1 MLTYPSKHI
10 LQNYS
15 LISNYSI
22 YNSQQ
27 NEGIYLRPQES
38 DNSSQDTEIVMSI
51 EQVAQWP
58 LISKITVKTLNFF
71 GFCFNHKLI
80 LFVLYELIYERI
92 ILFT

>member
-1 MLTYPSKHI
+1 MKESTCVFRSQIIAVKI
-10 LQNYS
+10 LK
-15 LISNYSI
+15 
-22 YNSQQ
+22 
-27 NEGIYLRPQES
+27 
-38 DNSSQDTEIVMSI
+38 IVISI

-58 LISKITVKTLNFF
+58 LISRITVKTLNFF